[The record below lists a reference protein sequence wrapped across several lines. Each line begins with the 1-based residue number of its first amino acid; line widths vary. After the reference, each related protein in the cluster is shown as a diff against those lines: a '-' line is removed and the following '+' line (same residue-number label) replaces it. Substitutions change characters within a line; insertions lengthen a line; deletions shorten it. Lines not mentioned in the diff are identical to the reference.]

1 MIRNTSNERGQSL
14 VEVALAMPLLILI
27 VMGILDLGRAFYA
40 YVALSDAA
48 AEGAAYAAIHPDDT
62 TQIVERVADTSNVL
76 VVIDPALVSVDVPDT
91 TPGNP
96 ITVTVQYEYQILT
109 PIMNSFVPEGKI
121 TMRSEV
127 VQAIINP

>member
-1 MIRNTSNERGQSL
+1 MKLNRSDERGQSL

-27 VMGILDLGRAFYA
+27 VMGILDLGRAYYA
-40 YVALSDAA
+40 YVTLSDAA

-76 VVIDPALVSVDVPDT
+76 VAIDPAMVNVDVPDA
-91 TPGNP
+91 TPGRP
-96 ITVTVQYEYQILT
+96 ITVTVQYDHQILT
-109 PIMNSFVPEGKI
+109 PIMNSFVPGGKI
-121 TMRSEV
+121 TMTSVV